1 MIRKFIFII
10 AFFNISLGGLL
21 SQDLNKYVNLFVGT
35 TDEGNMIPGATVPF
49 GMVQLSPDTDIE
61 DPSGYNYK
69 DSIILGFS
77 HTHLSGTGLGDLGD
91 VMTMPISSN
100 DNNFSEKFDNYY
112 SSFSHANE
120 NASPGYYSVYLN
132 KPKTR
137 VELTTTSRCGFQK
150 YTFNNPQTSQGVF
163 IDLQHSIYGSKDVWI
178 PDLITACQLNV
189 EDSYTISGYK
199 KSKGWAPQQNVYFVM
214 KFSLPIAKYY
224 IKNKSLIKQG
234 AKVSMDSTLKAVL
247 LFEKAKELLVKT
259 GISSTSIDGARR
271 NLSTEIP
278 DWDFEKYKRN
288 AASTWNNYLKKIAIE
303 ADDLQ
308 KELFYTAL
316 YHTLVTPNVISDVDG
331 SFFGPDFKNHK
342 TKYKDYYSTFSL
354 WDTYRA
360 VHPLY
365 SIICPEKNAAF
376 ANSMLEHF
384 ELFGRLPIWT
394 LWGTENYC
402 MTGNLAIPVIVDAYL
417 KGNLKADSGLVWKA
431 VYNSSTQLFPK
442 TTFDIVGNYGYTPA
456 YWGKY
461 GATGDRNRFDLIDK
475 FGYLPHD
482 LMRESA
488 TQLVE
493 LCYDD
498 WCVAQLAKQMGKQK
512 EYSFFLNRSKAY
524 KNIFDKK
531 IGFIRPKLSDGS
543 WQTPFDPTSIKD
555 WQTSA
560 FVEGNSFQ
568 YTFYVP
574 HEVDTLISLL
584 QGTKKFEDRLDTLFG
599 KVDKSNNQSFGAVT
613 GFIGQY
619 AHGNE
624 PSHHIAYL
632 YNFVGKQHKTAEKV
646 VQIMKTQYTNKPSGL
661 SGNDDCGQ
669 MSAWY
674 VFSALGFYPVNPAD
688 GKYYFGTS
696 QLKSANIQLS
706 GGKNL
711 KINYINASKENIYIQ
726 KIELNKT
733 PISTISLNHKDLVNG
748 GVLDVYMS
756 NKTGK

>member
-1 MIRKFIFII
+1 MKKLISILIVLEVLCQPIF
-10 AFFNISLGGLL
+10 AQNLT
-21 SQDLNKYVNLFVGT
+21 KYVNLFVGT
-35 TDEGNMIPGATVPF
+35 TDEGNMLPGATVPF
-49 GMVQLSPDTDIE
+49 GMVQLSPDTDIK

-69 DSIILGFS
+69 DSVILGFS

-91 VMTMPISSN
+91 VLTMPVSIVEN
-100 DNNFSEKFDNYY
+100 KFDKNFPIFS
-112 SSFSHANE
+112 SSFSHATE
-120 NASPGYYSVYLN
+120 KASPGYYSIYLD
-132 KPKTR
+132 KPKTT
-137 VELTTTSRCGFQK
+137 VALTTTSRCGFQK
-150 YTFNNPQTSQGVF
+150 YTFTKVNPLQGIF
-163 IDLQHSIYGSKDVWI
+163 LDLEHSIYGAKNQWI
-178 PDLITACQLNV
+178 PDLVTNCEIKV
-189 EDSYTISGYK
+189 EDMFTVSGYK

-214 KFSLPIAKYY
+214 KFSLPISSHLIKVKNAIQKN
-224 IKNKSLIKQG
+224 IKN
-234 AKVSMDSTLKAVL
+234 ANDSTLQA
-247 LFEKAKELLVKT
+247 LFTFGKTKELLVKT
-259 GISSTSIDGARR
+259 GISSTSIEGARM
-271 NLSTEIP
+271 NLRTEMP
-278 DWDFEKYKRN
+278 DWDFEKYKN
-288 AASTWNNYLKKIAIE
+288 QAATNWNNHLKKIDIE
-303 ADDLQ
+303 ADDVQ

-316 YHTLVTPNVISDVDG
+316 YHTLVTPNLLSDVDG

-342 TKYKDYYSTFSL
+342 SKYKNYYSTFSL

-365 SIICPEKNAAF
+365 SIICPDQNEAF

-402 MTGNLAIPVIVDAYL
+402 MTGNPAIPVIVDAYL
-417 KGNLKADSGLVWKA
+417 KGDLKVDSALVWKA
-431 VYNSSTQLFPK
+431 VYNSSTKLFPK
-442 TTFDIVGNYGYTPA
+442 TTFDVVANYGYTPS
-456 YWGKY
+456 YWGDY
-461 GATGDRNRFDLIDK
+461 GSTGARNRFDLIDK
-475 FGYLPHD
+475 YGYMPHD

-498 WCVAQLAKQMGKQK
+498 WCVAQLAKKLGKQK

-524 KNIFDKK
+524 RNIFDKE
-531 IGFIRPKLSDGS
+531 IGFIRPKLADGS

-574 HEVDTLISLL
+574 HEVDTLISLFTGK
-584 QGTKKFEDRLDTLFG
+584 QKFEDRLDTLFG
-599 KVDKSNNQSFGAVT
+599 KVDLKNEHSYGAVT

-632 YNFVGKQHKTAEKV
+632 YNFVGKQYKTAEKV
-646 VQIMKTQYTNKPSGL
+646 IQIMNTQYTNKPSGL

-696 QLKSANIQLS
+696 SLKSANIQLS
-706 GGKNL
+706 RSKKL
-711 KINYINASKENIYIQ
+711 KINYINSSKDNIYIQ
-726 KIELNKT
+726 KIELNKN
-733 PISTISLNHKDLVNG
+733 PISTISLTHTDLVNG
-748 GVLDVYMS
+748 GILDIYMGS
-756 NKTGK
+756 IPLK